1 METKNTREQLLENL
15 PKWQTERPFGDGLR
29 GPYTMFHTPL
39 PEGEF
44 RDSDNNIIES
54 LKEAAYGLL
63 DPKYCKVTGYEECF
77 NLLANN
83 KYMEGGI
90 VLTFHGFRNIR
101 VDVDKT
107 RILLRGTHPSGY
119 SGYDEATCAYFP
131 ARKPDLTRILVRA
144 AALAGI
150 NATAVAA
157 EYLSKKHG
165 ITVRP
170 SRENRYHGADNFT
183 EGLPELQHELSGE
196 ITVES
201 YDGFRAVSLYYHEVD
216 EDLKYFVRMAKD
228 DEKGNEEKKTRAKL
242 RRDAA
247 KNFKASDA
255 EALYE
260 EILDL
265 EQKLGDANYRL
276 GQQAKFAAIRMGAT
290 HEYDSPPYEWLGK
303 TNRDFWVDEGY
314 YNYGPYWYC
323 RSRDGQRLLRISL
336 AEIEERSPEDLQRI
350 MRWLNSPNGYSRAT
364 EYEEAL
370 GTENETHILLW
381 DSPDECDGARHIPNG
396 VDMPSIVTPN
406 SPCSADS
413 PLSPDSPDTPESACS
428 AD

>member
-1 METKNTREQLLENL
+1 METKNTRPHLLENL

-29 GPYTMFHTPL
+29 GPYTEFHTPL

-44 RDSDNNIIES
+44 RDSDNDIIES

-63 DPKYCKVTGYEECF
+63 DPKYCKVTGYEQCF
-77 NLLANN
+77 NLLANP

-90 VLTFHGFRNIR
+90 VLVFHGFRNIR

-107 RILLRGTHPSGY
+107 RILLQGTHPSGY
-119 SGYDEATCAYFP
+119 SGYDRATCTYFP
-131 ARKPDLTRILVRA
+131 ARKPDITRILVRA

-165 ITVRP
+165 ITVLP
-170 SRENRYHGADNFT
+170 SRENRYHGADRFT

-196 ITVES
+196 ITVQS
-201 YDGFRAVSLYYHEVD
+201 YNGFRAVSLYYYEVD
-216 EDLKYFVRMAKD
+216 EDLKDFVRMSKD
-228 DEKGNEEKKTRAKL
+228 DEEERKQQKKRAKE
-242 RRDAA
+242 RREAA
-247 KNFKASDA
+247 KNFKAYDS

-265 EQKLGDANYRL
+265 EQKLADANYRL
-276 GQQAKFAAIRMGAT
+276 GQQADFAAIRMGAT
-290 HEYDSPPYEWLGK
+290 PARDYPPYSWFEEHNGG
-303 TNRDFWVDEGY
+303 FWIEEGNY
-314 YNYGPYWYC
+314 PYGPYWYC
-323 RSRDGQRLLRISL
+323 RSRDRQRLLRISL
-336 AEIEERSPEDLQRI
+336 AEIEERTPEDLQRI
-350 MRWLNSPNGYSRAT
+350 MRWLNSPDGYSRAT

-370 GTENETHILLW
+370 GTENESHILLW
-381 DSPDECDGARHIPNG
+381 DSPEECDGARHIPNG

-406 SPCSADS
+406 NPCSADS

>member
-1 METKNTREQLLENL
+1 MEAKNTRKHLLENL

-29 GPYTMFHTPL
+29 GPYTEFHTPL

-44 RDSDNNIIES
+44 RDSDNDIIEI

-63 DPKYCKVTGYEECF
+63 DPKYCKVTGHEESF
-77 NLLANN
+77 NLLANPE
-83 KYMEGGI
+83 YMEGGI
-90 VLTFHGFRNIR
+90 ILTFHGFRNIR
-101 VDVDKT
+101 VDADKN

-131 ARKPDLTRILVRA
+131 ARKPDITRILVRA

-170 SRENRYHGADNFT
+170 SRENRYHGADRFT

-196 ITVES
+196 ITVQS
-201 YDGFRAVSLYYHEVD
+201 YDGFRAVGLYRSNVD
-216 EDLKYFVRMAKD
+216 ENLADFIRQSRD
-228 DEKGNEEKKTRAKL
+228 DEERSKRKEARAQA
-242 RRDAA
+242 RREAA
-247 KNFKASDA
+247 NRFTAADA
-255 EALYE
+255 EALYD
-260 EILDL
+260 EIHDL
-265 EQKLGDANYRL
+265 ERKLDTANYRL
-276 GQQAKFAAIRMGAT
+276 SDQVDFAAVKMGAT
-290 HEYDSPPYEWLGK
+290 HEYDYPPYEWLGK
-303 TNRDFWVDEGY
+303 TNDDYWMEEGNY
-314 YNYGPYWYC
+314 PYGPYWYC

-336 AEIEERSPEDLQRI
+336 DEIEERTPEDLQRI
-350 MRWLNSPNGYSRAT
+350 MRWLNSPDGYSRAVD
-364 EYEEAL
+364 YEDAL
-370 GTENETHILLW
+370 GTEDETHVLLW
-381 DSPDECDGARHIPNG
+381 DSPDECEGARHIPNG